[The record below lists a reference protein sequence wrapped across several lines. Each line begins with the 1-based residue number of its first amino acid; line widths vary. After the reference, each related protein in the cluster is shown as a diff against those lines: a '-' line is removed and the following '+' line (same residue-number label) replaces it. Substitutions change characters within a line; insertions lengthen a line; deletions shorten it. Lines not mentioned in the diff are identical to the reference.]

1 MATYTEVFVW
11 GANKEGQLGLG
22 KNNREQWHCLPRHCS
37 FNIQI
42 QHLSCGDTYTAL
54 LSSSAHVYTMGSNL
68 NGRLGLNRPQLAYSP
83 APSLVEG
90 LRNVQGIS
98 CGSGQTLAHTDTGEL
113 YVWGWNGY
121 GALGTGDMEDR
132 YGVTRVDVVIA
143 GGVKGEACGGRHSV
157 VWGSEGNVVG
167 CGAGEILGIA
177 LRETLLNFTPIPLP
191 EPIKQAS
198 LGVNHT
204 AFVTVLGR
212 VFTVGGNCDG
222 ELGIGSR
229 VSCLWP
235 ALVASLDGVSVQKVT
250 CTSFTSAL
258 TNSGQLYIWGP
269 TPLGL
274 FLTPQRLAP
283 FPRPLLDISQG
294 PDYGVALDQ
303 AGQVWVW
310 GENGEGRLGLGDCAA
325 RKIPFPVKA
334 LMEKV
339 VREISCGGGFV
350 VALGRDMKPIS
361 HKCSSAIETARVRH
375 TSPGP
380 LIVESVES
388 ARSTSRIKSMCGDY
402 ESAATS
408 TRECPV
414 TDSPALHTLLQ
425 SHISQL
431 SSEVQSLQQRLAQT
445 TQALTS
451 EQQSKQLLQTQL
463 ITFQSAPQ
471 SLETTVQQGK
481 RTETTLKGESF
492 EAELQQ
498 AAKSSSPFPSL
509 HTTSDLLF
517 LSDYD
522 DSKEQLNRLKRD
534 YDRVQEALERAEEHN
549 RELVEEM
556 DRRSVRKARD
566 YRERSLCMLASPI
579 RPPLADFDTNQLP
592 TFRETGC
599 RPLQDSIEAKESKSN
614 PFRRTPV
621 RKLAS
626 AEWDKV

>member
-22 KNNREQWHCLPRHCS
+22 KKEREEWHCLPRHCS

-68 NGRLGLNRPQLAYSP
+68 NGRLGLNRPQLAHSP

-132 YGVTRVDVVIA
+132 YAVTRVEVAIA
-143 GGVKGEACGGRHSV
+143 GGVKGEACGGKHSI
-157 VWGSEGNVVG
+157 VWGTEGDVVG
-167 CGAGEILGIA
+167 CGAGEILGMGK
-177 LRETLLNFTPIPLP
+177 RETLLKFTSIPLP

-198 LGVNHT
+198 LGANHT

-212 VFTVGGNCDG
+212 VFTVGGNSDG

-235 ALVASLDGVSVQKVT
+235 SLVASLDGVSIQKVT

-283 FPRPLLDISQG
+283 FPRPLLDLSQG

-350 VALGRDMKPIS
+350 VALGRDMKPIP
-361 HKCSSAIETARVRH
+361 HKRPSGIETARVRH

-388 ARSTSRIKSMCGDY
+388 ARSTSRIRPMCGDY
-402 ESAATS
+402 ESAANS
-408 TRECPV
+408 TRECHV

-431 SSEVQSLQQRLAQT
+431 ASEVQSLQQRLSQT
-445 TQALTS
+445 TQALAS
-451 EQQSKQLLQTQL
+451 EQQSRQLLETQL

-471 SLETTVQQGK
+471 SLETSQSVQQRK
-481 RTETTLKGESF
+481 RPETALKGESF

-498 AAKSSSPFPSL
+498 TASPLPSL

-522 DSKEQLNRLKRD
+522 DSKEQLTRLKRD
-534 YDRVQEALERAEEHN
+534 FSRVQEALERAEEHN
-549 RELVEEM
+549 RELVEEL

-579 RPPLADFDTNQLP
+579 RPPLADFDANQLP

-599 RPLQDSIEAKESKSN
+599 RPLQDSIESKESKSN
-614 PFRRTPV
+614 PFRRAPV
-621 RKLAS
+621 SRLAS